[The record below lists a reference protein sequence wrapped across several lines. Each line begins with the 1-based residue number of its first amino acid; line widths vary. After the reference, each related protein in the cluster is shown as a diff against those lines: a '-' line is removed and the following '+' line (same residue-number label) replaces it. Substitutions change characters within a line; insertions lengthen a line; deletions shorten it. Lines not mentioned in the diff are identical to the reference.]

1 MHICYTTGHPKR
13 KDIEDILDWILN
25 KDFTTAYKNVM
36 QLKNVKGMALQ
47 DILEEV
53 HLFVHKIDF
62 PTDIRIHLLDKMAE
76 IEDRL
81 ALGTN
86 ENIQT
91 GSLVA
96 AFQQAKNMV
105 AAKV

>member
-1 MHICYTTGHPKR
+1 L
-13 KDIEDILDWILN
+13 EWILN
-25 KDFTTAYKNVM
+25 KEFTTAYKNVM
-36 QLKNVKGMALQ
+36 HLKSEKGMALQ
-47 DILEEV
+47 DILEEI
-53 HLFVHKIDF
+53 HSYVHKIDF
-62 PTDIRIHLLDKMAE
+62 PTDIRIHLLDKMAD
-76 IEDRL
+76 IEERL
-81 ALGTN
+81 ASGTN

>member
-1 MHICYTTGHPKR
+1 MCSGHPKR
-13 KDIEDILDWILN
+13 KDIEDILEWILN
-25 KDFTTAYKNVM
+25 KEFTTAYQNVM
-36 QLKNVKGMALQ
+36 RLKSEKGMALQ
-47 DILEEV
+47 DILEEI
-53 HLFVHKIDF
+53 HSYVHKIDF

-81 ALGTN
+81 ASGTN

-105 AAKV
+105 TAHV